1 MPQLESCGQH
11 LKEKYHRHNNAYFKN
26 YKVLE
31 GIKWRSMLFNE
42 KTMLV
47 KLLTNLTFI
56 ILLNIF
62 FKPKCNIRT
71 LNHSSSS
78 LLLQG

>member
-31 GIKWRSMLFNE
+31 GIKWRSMVFNE

-62 FKPKCNIRT
+62 
-71 LNHSSSS
+71 LN
-78 LLLQG
+78 QNAI